1 MKTIVTH
8 FSPDLD
14 AITSCWLIK
23 KFFPGWQNAEIKFV
37 PAGLTYEK
45 KPVDSN
51 PEIIHVDTGLGKF
64 DHHQSNDLT
73 CAAEKILNYLQKNDL
88 IKIKLI
94 KPLKILI
101 DFVIEDDHFLEIYYP
116 ETESSRYTF
125 LLNNLI
131 DGLKNTLTDDLR
143 LVEFIFIA
151 LDGALDK
158 LKKQEVAQAEI
169 KKGFVFHS
177 YLGKSFA
184 IESPNDEV
192 LRLAQKSGYQ
202 LVARKDPKY
211 GNIRIKTPPN
221 PKLDL
226 MPLYN
231 KILKVDSK
239 GSWFLHSSKHM
250 LLNGSPKRPDQIP
263 SPLTITKLIEIIKSV

>member
-1 MKTIVTH
+1 MKVIITH

-125 LLNNLI
+125 LDRKSTRLN
-131 DGLKNTLTDDLR
+131 
-143 LVEFIFIA
+143 
-151 LDGALDK
+151 
-158 LKKQEVAQAEI
+158 
-169 KKGFVFHS
+169 S
-177 YLGKSFA
+177 S
-184 IESPNDEV
+184 
-192 LRLAQKSGYQ
+192 
-202 LVARKDPKY
+202 
-211 GNIRIKTPPN
+211 
-221 PKLDL
+221 
-226 MPLYN
+226 
-231 KILKVDSK
+231 
-239 GSWFLHSSKHM
+239 HSSI
-250 LLNGSPKRPDQIP
+250 SYA
-263 SPLTITKLIEIIKSV
+263 

>member
-8 FSPDLD
+8 FAPDLD

-23 KFFPGWQNAEIKFV
+23 KFFPGWQNAEIRFV

-151 LDGALDK
+151 LDGTLDK

>member
-23 KFFPGWQNAEIKFV
+23 KFFPGWKNAEIKFV

-250 LLNGSPKRPDQIP
+250 LLNGSPKRRDQIP

>member
-23 KFFPGWQNAEIKFV
+23 KFFPGWQNAAIKFV
-37 PAGLTYEK
+37 PAGLTYEN
-45 KPVDSN
+45 KPVDLN

-64 DHHQSNDLT
+64 DHHQSNDKT
-73 CAAEKILNYLQKNDL
+73 CSAEKILNYLKKKGL

-94 KPLKILI
+94 KPLNILV
-101 DFVIEDDHFLEIYYP
+101 DFVIEDDHFLEVYYP
-116 ETESSRYTF
+116 EPESDRYDF
-125 LLNNLI
+125 LINNLI
-131 DGLKNTLTDDLR
+131 DGLKNTLGDDNK
-143 LVEFIFIA
+143 LVEFIFTA
-151 LDGALDK
+151 LDGVLDK
-158 LKKQEVAQAEI
+158 LKKKETAQEEL
-169 KKGFVFHS
+169 KKGFIFQS
-177 YLGKSFA
+177 YLGKSFV
-184 IESPNDEV
+184 IESANDEV
-192 LRLAQKSGYQ
+192 LRLAQKVGYQ

-211 GNIRIKTPPN
+211 GNIRIKSPPN

-226 MPLYN
+226 TPIYN
-231 KILKVDSK
+231 KILKIDSK

-263 SPLTITKLIEIIKSV
+263 SPLTIPKLIEIIKSV